1 MTRTWMPTRSGW
13 KTPIRMLGAPAGL
26 VSGPRM
32 LKMVRT
38 PISRRTAATFF
49 IAGWWLGAN
58 MKPTPVL
65 RRLSATCSGSSMMLP
80 PSASSTSAAPD
91 FEDTPRLPC
100 LATVAPAAAATK
112 VAAVE
117 MLKVWAP
124 SPPVPTMSTKWGP
137 PSNSTRRA
145 NSRMTEAAAVIWPM
159 VSFLMR
165 RPARIAAVMTGETS
179 PDMIRRI
186 SESISSWKISRCS
199 MHRTSASWGVIWIG
213 ALGTAG
219 EVAGV
224 LVDIARVR
232 VCLVDRVCRGRSGG
246 LSGAL
251 HGSLE
256 EPAQHG
262 VPMLRRDGLGMELH
276 ALDVELAMPY
286 AHDLA
291 VVGPGGEL
299 QAIRKVL
306 AVDGERVVADHLEC
320 RRQALEKT
328 DARMANRVGLAVHH
342 TGGTYHPPAEG
353 LPDRLVAKAD
363 AQDRAAPGEA
373 VDGLERH
380 AGLVGRAGPGRND

>member
-1 MTRTWMPTRSGW
+1 LEFRRVLFRS
-13 KTPIRMLGAPAGL
+13 
-26 VSGPRM
+26 
-32 LKMVRT
+32 
-38 PISRRTAATFF
+38 
-49 IAGWWLGAN
+49 
-58 MKPTPVL
+58 
-65 RRLSATCSGSSMMLP
+65 
-80 PSASSTSAAPD
+80 
-91 FEDTPRLPC
+91 
-100 LATVAPAAAATK
+100 
-112 VAAVE
+112 
-117 MLKVWAP
+117 
-124 SPPVPTMSTKWGP
+124 
-137 PSNSTRRA
+137 
-145 NSRMTEAAAVIWPM
+145 
-159 VSFLMR
+159 
-165 RPARIAAVMTGETS
+165 VMTGETS

-306 AVDGERVVADHLEC
+306 AVDGERVVARSEEHTSELQSREKIVC
-320 RRQALEKT
+320 RLLLEKK
-328 DARMANRVGLAVHH
+328 N
-342 TGGTYHPPAEG
+342 
-353 LPDRLVAKAD
+353 
-363 AQDRAAPGEA
+363 
-373 VDGLERH
+373 
-380 AGLVGRAGPGRND
+380 NCIII